1 MHIFHTIQMNEV
13 SNMPLLYMFYL
24 NIDDSRDLGNFDRP
38 FSYLTNSAFPL
49 LSVFHLI
56 VGSNWT
62 KVCTVHGRV
71 RVSMSIWVNS
81 WCEFF
86 TFPLTQLFPL
96 GWKSWL
102 IYQIIVGNLVFHQ
115 IIVSINFFIVTQIKF
130 FWYLLFQTQ
139 IKFFIGKIV
148 SIAKTFEPFNIPIE
162 LGVDFTS
169 DELLTSISTN
179 HFVLIQFIFDKRR

>member
-1 MHIFHTIQMNEV
+1 MKCRTCHFCTCSIWTLTIHV
-13 SNMPLLYMFYL
+13 TWAILIAP
-24 NIDDSRDLGNFDRP
+24 SRTWQIQHFLSYP
-38 FSYLTNSAFPL
+38 FSI
-49 LSVFHLI
+49 LSLVQSKRKFALSTD
-56 VGSNWT
+56 VSEY
-62 KVCTVHGRV
+62 
-71 RVSMSIWVNS
+71 SMSIWVNS